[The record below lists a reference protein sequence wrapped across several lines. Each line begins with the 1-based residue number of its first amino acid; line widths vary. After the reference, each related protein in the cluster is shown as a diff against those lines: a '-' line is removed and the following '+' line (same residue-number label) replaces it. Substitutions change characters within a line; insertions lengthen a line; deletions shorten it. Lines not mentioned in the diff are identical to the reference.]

1 VPEAAW
7 AEFEARVVRP
17 EDMEP
22 LAEAIAAIAAH
33 PYVPGATAT
42 LTGGW
47 RIAPMARTPE
57 IAALATLADDCAQE
71 LGFSVATTATGG
83 ASYANILA
91 EAGLP
96 VLDALGPIGG
106 SVHSADEY
114 LVTETIVPR
123 TALLALLLL
132 RYSERRVTQ

>member
-1 VPEAAW
+1 
-7 AEFEARVVRP
+7 
-17 EDMEP
+17 MEP
-22 LAEAIAAIAAH
+22 LAEAIARIAAH
-33 PYVPGATAT
+33 PYVPGTSAT

-57 IAALATLADDCAQE
+57 IMALAALADDCAHE
-71 LGFSVATTATGG
+71 LGFSVAATATGG

-91 EAGLP
+91 KAGLP

-114 LVTETIVPR
+114 LLAETIVPR
-123 TALLALLLL
+123 TALLALLQL
-132 RYSERRVTQ
+132 RYCERRLTR